1 MWNDCLKLNYEGAKL
16 IKSDGK
22 DIGMAL
28 DLHGRKKDLRIIPN
42 TKNGLIESFQTSFK
56 VLMGENLKTFLYLQK
71 IVFPCSSSENTVALV
86 MSIICLGQPPSKANW
101 SHDVVKLLPVWGV
114 LPLPDKVTVV
124 ENPLWLS
131 CRIGYKQTAS
141 WAQNLP
147 VRND

>member
-56 VLMGENLKTFLYLQK
+56 VLMGKNLKPFFTYK
-71 IVFPCSSSENTVALV
+71 KT
-86 MSIICLGQPPSKANW
+86 
-101 SHDVVKLLPVWGV
+101 LL
-114 LPLPDKVTVV
+114 
-124 ENPLWLS
+124 LW
-131 CRIGYKQTAS
+131 
-141 WAQNLP
+141 
-147 VRND
+147 